1 MNGYKFPRTYA
12 DLKAAPWCDSYENW
26 VGQDGVFIHVNL
38 DWLDEPD
45 NRVCS
50 AHGETLKKALEDLR
64 WDFWHEMRPPAELN
78 Q

>member
-1 MNGYKFPRTYA
+1 MNGYIFPRTYA

-26 VGQDGVFIHVNL
+26 VGQDGVFIHVHF

-50 AHGETLKKALEDLR
+50 AHGETLKEALEDLR
-64 WDFWHEMRPPAELN
+64 AEFWHDMRPPVEAKP
-78 Q
+78 